1 MIPPLAFLDGFG
13 GGELMWIMLIAL
25 LLFGGDKLPGLAKG
39 MGKAIREFKKA
50 ASEVEYE
57 IKRAIEEAPDPVK
70 PKPPTAFPPSVPP
83 AAAPAALPPV
93 AAAADP
99 DGAYPYGIEEISP
112 SATTTPPASDTPLP
126 SAPAPKPPGDQ
137 PPPPP
142 EPPSPYEHLSDI

>member
-1 MIPPLAFLDGFG
+1 MIPSLAFLDGFG

-70 PKPPTAFPPSVPP
+70 PKPPTAFPPSVPL
-83 AAAPAALPPV
+83 AAAPAALAPV
-93 AAAADP
+93 AVAADP
-99 DGAYPYGIEEISP
+99 DGAYPYGIEEMSP
-112 SATTTPPASDTPLP
+112 SATTPPPASDPPP
-126 SAPAPKPPGDQ
+126 SAPAPQPPGDQ

>member
-50 ASEVEYE
+50 AGDVENE
-57 IKRAIEEAPDPVK
+57 LKRAIEEVPDTPR
-70 PKPPTAFPPSVPP
+70 PKPPTTLPPYPPSV
-83 AAAPAALPPV
+83 AS
-93 AAAADP
+93 ADP
-99 DGAYPYGIEEISP
+99 EGAYPYGSGHNSP
-112 SATTTPPASDTPLP
+112 GATTTPPAPDTPPP
-126 SAPAPKPPGDQ
+126 SAQAPKPPGDQ

-142 EPPSPYEHLSDI
+142 EPPSPYEHLSDL